1 MRAQVEVPC
10 APHPVAK
17 IEEALRSAGKR
28 LALVPDSVSVE
39 VREGERGKLVGI
51 LEFEAQRAAQ
61 YKVLDHWS
69 QVKALMNLS
78 SETGRVEMVDVSV
91 CV

>member
-61 YKVLDHWS
+61 YKVLDKIWEE
-69 QVKALMNLS
+69 VKFWTWAFREDL
-78 SETGRVEMVDVSV
+78 TVRFAKD
-91 CV
+91 

>member
-51 LEFEAQRAAQ
+51 LEVEAQRAAQ
-61 YKVLDHWS
+61 YKVLDKIWEE
-69 QVKALMNLS
+69 VKFWTWAFREDL
-78 SETGRVEMVDVSV
+78 TVRFAKD
-91 CV
+91 